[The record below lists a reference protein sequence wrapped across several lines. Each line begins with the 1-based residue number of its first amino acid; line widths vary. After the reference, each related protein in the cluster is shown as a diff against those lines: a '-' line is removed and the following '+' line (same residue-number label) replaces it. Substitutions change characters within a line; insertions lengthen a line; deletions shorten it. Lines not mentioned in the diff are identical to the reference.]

1 MFFGAE
7 NFKETTM
14 ESVIKDAETRM
25 KKSVAALVSDFNTIR
40 TGRASA
46 ALFDKI
52 KVDYYGQPTP
62 LSQVATISIPEAR
75 LVVIQPWDKA
85 VLNDIEKAIQKSE
98 LSVNP
103 NNDGKVLRI
112 NIPPLT
118 EERRKELVKVA
129 KNTAEQS
136 RVAVRNIRR
145 DANDALKKLEKS
157 NSITEDDEKKG
168 TELIQKHTDSSIE
181 EINML
186 LAKKETEIMEI

>member
-1 MFFGAE
+1 
-7 NFKETTM
+7 M

-168 TELIQKHTDSSIE
+168 TENIQKHTDSSIE
-181 EINML
+181 EINRL